1 MLICLTANHRNAS
14 FDLLE
19 KLSVG
24 APTVAKSLIENSD
37 FVQGAVVLATCN
49 RFEAYLDIEEPLTAG
64 CSLAVEEAA
73 ASFGEASGTD
83 VSELRES
90 LTVLSGDLV
99 AEHLFSV
106 SSGLES
112 VVVGEDEIAGQ
123 VRRALTT
130 ARLEGTTSSDLE
142 RLFQRA
148 ARTSRGVKT
157 KTGLGA
163 AGRSLARLAFD
174 LAESRVTDW
183 AQTRVLLVGT
193 GQYARVTLA
202 NLRERGVLDISVYS
216 PSGRAAVFA
225 AKQGIVPVEADED
238 ALVAA
243 IAASDIVITCSTSE
257 HPVLLPSHVSA
268 AALLPGA
275 VARRL
280 VIDLGLPRN
289 VDPAVASVTGNEVLD
304 LETISIHAP
313 LDELG
318 AESDARALVDQA
330 AAEYRAGKA
339 EAAVTP
345 AVVALRS
352 HMFDVLDAE
361 IARARA
367 RGHRD
372 GEGDSAQIEQTE
384 RALRHLV
391 GVLLH
396 TPSVRARELA
406 RAGRADEVFAAL
418 DTLFGL
424 GEDAA
429 ARAAAASRAGAGV
442 GVSDAAGAVAAAGAG
457 AATGGVA
464 VAAAGAGAA
473 AGAVAA
479 AGAGA
484 AAGAVAAVSGGTVSL
499 DEYRRTAG

>member
-24 APTVAKSLIENSD
+24 APTVAKSLIEGSD

-73 ASFGEASGTD
+73 ESFGAASGTD
-83 VSELRES
+83 VAELRDS

-174 LAESRVTDW
+174 LAESRITDW
-183 AQTRVLLVGT
+183 ARTRVLLVGT

-202 NLRERGVLDISVYS
+202 NLRERGVVDISVYS
-216 PSGRAAVFA
+216 PSGRAEVFA
-225 AKQGIVPVEADED
+225 AKQGIVPVAGDAGAL
-238 ALVAA
+238 ALVEA
-243 IAASDIVITCSTSE
+243 IAASDVVITCSSTE
-257 HPVLLPSHVSA
+257 EPVLLPAHVTA
-268 AALLPGA
+268 AAEVPGA
-275 VARRL
+275 VERRL
-280 VIDLGLPRN
+280 IIDLGLPRN
-289 VDPAVASVTGNEVLD
+289 VDTGVAAVQGNEVLD

-339 EAAVTP
+339 EATVTP
-345 AVVALRS
+345 GIVALRS

-361 IARARA
+361 IERA
-367 RGHRD
+367 RGR
-372 GEGDSAQIEQTE
+372 GDSEQTE

-406 RAGRADEVFAAL
+406 REGRSDEVFAAL
-418 DTLFGL
+418 ETLFGL
-424 GEDAA
+424 DG
-429 ARAAAASRAGAGV
+429 AAAS
-442 GVSDAAGAVAAAGAG
+442 AAGAVAAAAVEAADDTDAG
-457 AATGGVA
+457 T
-464 VAAAGAGAA
+464 
-473 AGAVAA
+473 
-479 AGAGA
+479 
-484 AAGAVAAVSGGTVSL
+484 TVSL
-499 DEYRRTAG
+499 DAFRRSAR

>member
-1 MLICLTANHRNAS
+1 VLICLTANHRNAS

-24 APTVAKSLIENSD
+24 APTVAKSLIEGSD

-73 ASFGEASGTD
+73 ESFGAASGTD
-83 VSELRES
+83 VAELRES

-202 NLRERGVLDISVYS
+202 NLRERGVVDISVYS
-216 PSGRAAVFA
+216 PSGRAQAFA
-225 AKQGIVPVEADED
+225 AKQGIVPVAADG
-238 ALVAA
+238 LVAA
-243 IAASDIVITCSTSE
+243 IAASDVVITCSTSE
-257 HPVLLPSHVSA
+257 HPVLGPDHVSA
-268 AALLPGA
+268 AAVLPGS

-289 VDPAVASVTGNEVLD
+289 VDPAVAAVAGNEVLD

-313 LDELG
+313 LSELG

-361 IARARA
+361 LERA
-367 RGHRD
+367 RGR
-372 GEGDSAQIEQTE
+372 GDSEQTE

-406 RAGRADEVFAAL
+406 RSGRADEVFAAL
-418 DTLFGL
+418 ETLFGL
-424 GEDAA
+424 GDAA
-429 ARAAAASRAGAGV
+429 GAAAAASASA
-442 GVSDAAGAVAAAGAG
+442 SASAD
-457 AATGGVA
+457 
-464 VAAAGAGAA
+464 
-473 AGAVAA
+473 
-479 AGAGA
+479 
-484 AAGAVAAVSGGTVSL
+484 TVSL
-499 DEYRRTAG
+499 DEFRRSAH